1 MDLVELEQAQGPRHP
16 WETAR
21 LRFFQ
26 GLLRRSVAPGR
37 AVLDVGAGDG
47 WLARALLRGGEA
59 ARVTCWDQGYTP
71 SLLARHGLAGGEAI
85 AYVADRPAGRFDL
98 LLLLDVLEHVE
109 DDAGL
114 LAALVEGSLAPGG
127 HALLS
132 VPAWPALFSAHD
144 ARLGHRRRYRPAA
157 LRALAAGAG
166 LEVLAAGGL
175 FHALLPARALG
186 VLGERLGRREP
197 APGPIGISA
206 WRAPAPVTFAVEAA
220 LRLDTALTR
229 LLLPLRLSLPGLSA
243 WVLCQ
248 KPPPS

>member
-1 MDLVELEQAQGPRHP
+1 VDLIELEQADGRRHP

-26 GLLRRSVAPGR
+26 GLLRRSVGPGR
-37 AVLDVGAGDG
+37 TVLDVGAGDA

-59 ARVTCWDQGYTP
+59 ARVTCWDLGYTP
-71 SLLARHGLAGGEAI
+71 ALLARHGLAGGEAL
-85 AYVADRPAGRFDL
+85 AYVAARPGGRFDL

-114 LAALVEGSLAPGG
+114 LSGLVEASLAPGG

-132 VPAWPALFSAHD
+132 VPAWPTLFSAHD
-144 ARLGHRRRYRPAA
+144 ARLQHLRRYRPAA

-166 LEVLAAGGL
+166 LEVVAAGGL
-175 FHALLPARALG
+175 FHALLPLRALG
-186 VLGERLGRREP
+186 VLRERLGHRGP
-197 APGPIGISA
+197 PSAPVGISG
-206 WRAPAPVTFAVEAA
+206 WRAPAPVTLAVEAA
-220 LRLDTALTR
+220 LALDTAVTR
-229 LLLPLRLSLPGLSA
+229 LLLPLRLSLPGLST
-243 WVLCQ
+243 WVLCR